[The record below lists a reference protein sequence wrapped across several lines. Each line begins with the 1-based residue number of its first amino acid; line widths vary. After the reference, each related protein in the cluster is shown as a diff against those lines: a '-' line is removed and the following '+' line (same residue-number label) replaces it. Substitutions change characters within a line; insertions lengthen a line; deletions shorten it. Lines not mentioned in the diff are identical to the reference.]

1 MNTVKI
7 SGAVMFPNAVTYKSK
22 MSLRDYVDNAGGF
35 NMNARKRKAYVIYP
49 NGTLAVRRG
58 GRSPKI
64 EPGCEIIVPMKMEKK
79 NRLGLPE
86 ILSLTSSTTS
96 IAAMVTSILNSTK

>member
-1 MNTVKI
+1 M
-7 SGAVMFPNAVTYKSK
+7 
-22 MSLRDYVDNAGGF
+22 
-35 NMNARKRKAYVIYP
+35 IYP
-49 NGTLAVRRG
+49 NGTLATRRG
-58 GRSPKI
+58 GRNPKI
-64 EPGCEIIVPMKMEKK
+64 EPGCEIIVPMKTERK